1 MAINY
6 EVFLRVIITFIL
18 SGVTSFF
25 INKWIIKKEKEKHV
39 GQAVRDDIISTH
51 FQKSGTP
58 TMGGVGIVSAVV
70 IASIINFSYL
80 NYKIIV
86 VLFLMLTFFII
97 GFVDDFIKVKY
108 KNSKGLSA
116 SLRFSLEI
124 MFTLIALVL
133 LNYSQH
139 SMWHLH
145 LPNQYIYLGPLF
157 IFLIV
162 FMIVGSANAV
172 NMSDGLDG
180 LAGGLIILCY
190 LPFLLVALK
199 EENYAASILI
209 TSVIGGNIGFLIHN
223 AHPAKIFMGDSGSL
237 ANGALISLLAFLL
250 ESEYLLVISGGL
262 FILETI
268 SVILQVGYFKITHKR
283 IFKMA
288 PIHHHFE
295 ALGMKEYQVVN
306 MFYLIGFTLA
316 FLSLVIGG
324 IL

>member
-1 MAINY
+1 MAINI
-6 EVFLRVIITFIL
+6 EVFIRVIITFIL
-18 SGVTSFF
+18 SIIISSF
-25 INKWIIKKEKEKHV
+25 INKLIIKKEKEKHV

-58 TMGGVGIVSAVV
+58 TMGGVGIVFATITSTLL
-70 IASIINFSYL
+70 NFSFL
-80 NYKIIV
+80 DYKIFIV
-86 VLFLMLTFFII
+86 LLLMFTFFII
-97 GFVDDFIKVKY
+97 GFIDDYIKVKY

-124 MFTLIALVL
+124 MFTLVALVL
-133 LNYSQH
+133 LNYDQQ

-145 LPNQYIYLGPLF
+145 LPNNFIYLGPFF
-157 IFLIV
+157 ILLIV
-162 FMIVGSANAV
+162 FMVVGSANAV

-180 LAGGLIILCY
+180 LAGGLIILAY
-190 LPFLLVALK
+190 LPFLLIALK
-199 EENYAASILI
+199 GQNYAASILI
-209 TSVIGGNIGFLIHN
+209 SSIIGGNIGFLIHN

-250 ESEYLLVISGGL
+250 NSEYLLVVSGGI
-262 FILETI
+262 FVIETI
-268 SVILQVGYFKITHKR
+268 SVILQVGYFKMTHKR

-306 MFYLIGFTLA
+306 MFYLVGFILA
-316 FLSLVIGG
+316 FLSLIMGG

>member
-1 MAINY
+1 MAINI
-6 EVFLRVIITFIL
+6 EVFIRVIITFIL
-18 SGVTSFF
+18 SIIISSS
-25 INKWIIKKEKEKHV
+25 INKFIIKKEKEKHV

-58 TMGGVGIVSAVV
+58 TMGGVGIVLAT
-70 IASIINFSYL
+70 IITSLLNFSFID
-80 NYKIIV
+80 YKIII
-86 VLFLMLTFFII
+86 VLLLMFMFFII
-97 GFVDDFIKVKY
+97 GFVDDYIKVKY

-133 LNYSQH
+133 LNYDQQ

-145 LPNQYIYLGPLF
+145 LPNNFIYLGPLF
-157 IFLIV
+157 VLLIV
-162 FMIVGSANAV
+162 FMVVGSANAV

-180 LAGGLIILCY
+180 LAGGLIILAY
-190 LPFLLVALK
+190 LPFLLIALK
-199 EENYAASILI
+199 EQNYAASILI
-209 TSVIGGNIGFLIHN
+209 SGVIGGNIGFLIHN

-250 ESEYLLVISGGL
+250 NSEYLLIVSGGI
-262 FILETI
+262 FVIETV
-268 SVILQVGYFKITHKR
+268 SVILQVGYFKMTHKR

-306 MFYLIGFTLA
+306 MFYLVGFILA
-316 FLSLVIGG
+316 FLSLIMGG

>member
-6 EVFLRVIITFIL
+6 EVFIRVLLSFTFGI
-18 SGVTSFF
+18 VISFV
-25 INKWIIKKEKEKHV
+25 INKIIIKKEKERHV

-51 FQKSGTP
+51 FKKSGTP
-58 TMGGVGIVSAVV
+58 TMGGVGIVFAVI
-70 IASIINFSYL
+70 IASLINYSFFDHKS
-80 NYKIIV
+80 IIV
-86 VLFLMLTFFII
+86 LLLMFMFFII
-97 GFVDDFIKVKY
+97 GFIDDFIKVKY

-133 LNYSQH
+133 LNYNQQ

-145 LPNQYIYLGPLF
+145 LPNNYLYLGPFF
-157 IFLIV
+157 IILIV
-162 FMIVGSANAV
+162 FMVVGSANAV

-180 LAGGLIILCY
+180 LAGGLIILAY
-190 LPFLLVALK
+190 LPFLLIALK
-199 EENYAASILI
+199 DENYGASMLI
-209 TSVIGGNIGFLIHN
+209 SSAIGGNIGFLIHN

-250 ESEYLLVISGGL
+250 NSEYLLVISGGI
-262 FILETI
+262 FVIETM
-268 SVILQVGYFKITHKR
+268 SVIIQVGYFKLTHKR

-306 MFYLIGFTLA
+306 MFYLIGFSLA
-316 FLSLVIGG
+316 FLSLIIGG

>member
-6 EVFLRVIITFIL
+6 EVFLRVIITFIF
-18 SGVTSFF
+18 SIVVSFL

-58 TMGGVGIVSAVV
+58 TMGGVGIVLAVV
-70 IASIINFSYL
+70 LASLINYSFL
-80 NYKIIV
+80 DYKILI

-97 GFVDDFIKVKY
+97 GFIDDFIKVKY

-116 SLRFSLEI
+116 RLRFSLEI
-124 MFTLIALVL
+124 MFTLVALVL
-133 LNYSQH
+133 LNYSQR

-145 LPNQYIYLGPLF
+145 LPNQYIYLGPIF
-157 IFLIV
+157 IILIV

-199 EENYAASILI
+199 EKNYAASILI
-209 TSVIGGNIGFLIHN
+209 SSVIGGNIGFLIHN

-250 ESEYLLVISGGL
+250 NSEYLLVISGGL
-262 FILETI
+262 FILETL
-268 SVILQVGYFKITHKR
+268 SVILQVGYFKVTHKR

-306 MFYLIGFTLA
+306 MFYLIGFVLA
-316 FLSLVIGG
+316 FLSLIIGG